1 MQERQD
7 ALANRGGR
15 TDAEL
20 VVKEEKDTKKEE
32 SSETNVYSSEYEV
45 TANSALSAYLGAN
58 MMAGNEKIDLSAF
71 NEAMDGNN
79 LVDAWQEATYQN
91 PLALGVKSASVSGK
105 YMLIEYE
112 QSKRKC
118 SASRKKL

>member
-79 LVDAWQEATYQN
+79 LVDAW
-91 PLALGVKSASVSGK
+91 
-105 YMLIEYE
+105 
-112 QSKRKC
+112 
-118 SASRKKL
+118 